1 MPSPNPAFSEIVTT
15 TRQNRSKA
23 MPIGPT
29 KTKAEKR
36 KVVKTEMHKFGEGKL
51 HSGSASGPVVTNPKQ
66 AVAISMSESK
76 QKKPVKEKN
85 YDRSAHFPGNPGF
98 KREGKPPYG
107 KYDGGAHAKQ
117 PHGKSIG
124 VPDIDKPGS
133 HSYQGELKEHWG
145 SEAKGK
151 EGHSM
156 KAVANVGSEKRG
168 THLVGEDGEGHDKQ
182 PHGKSIGAGSK
193 NIAEHHIGHG
203 MGPATSF
210 RMPATSGAHGFTG
223 TQKRGQYRVSG
234 HSGAHQIGK
243 R

>member
-1 MPSPNPAFSEIVTT
+1 MPV
-15 TRQNRSKA
+15 
-23 MPIGPT
+23 GPT
-29 KTKAEKR
+29 RTKAEKR
-36 KVVKTEMHKFGEGKL
+36 KVAGTEMRKFSKGEL
-51 HSGSASGPVVTNPKQ
+51 HSGSPSGPVVTNPAQ
-66 AVAISMSESK
+66 AKAIAMSESK
-76 QKKPVKEKN
+76 QSKRPVKEKN
-85 YDRSAHFPGNPGF
+85 YDRSAHFNGNPGF

-107 KYDGGAHAKQ
+107 KFDGGAHVKQ
-117 PHGKSIG
+117 PHGKSTG
-124 VPDIDKPGS
+124 EPPIDKPHG
-133 HSYQGELKEHWG
+133 HNTYQGELKEHWG
-145 SEAKGK
+145 SEAGGK

-223 TQKRGQYRVSG
+223 TQKRGAYRVSG
-234 HSGAHQIGK
+234 HRDAHMIGHRK
-243 R
+243 

>member
-1 MPSPNPAFSEIVTT
+1 
-15 TRQNRSKA
+15 

-29 KTKAEKR
+29 RTKAEKR
-36 KVVKTEMHKFGEGKL
+36 KVVKSEMHKFGEGKL
-51 HSGSASGPVVTNPKQ
+51 HSGSPSGPVVTNPKQ

-76 QKKPVKEKN
+76 QSKKPVKEKN
-85 YDRSAHFPGNPGF
+85 YDRSAHFAGNPGF

-107 KYDGGAHAKQ
+107 KFDGGAHVKQ
-117 PHGKSIG
+117 PHGKSTG
-124 VPDIDKPGS
+124 EPPIDKP
-133 HSYQGELKEHWG
+133 HKNQSYASEQREHWG
-145 SEAKGK
+145 SEAGGK

-168 THLVGEDGEGHDKQ
+168 TKLVEEPTGPENAKQ
-182 PHGKSIGAGSK
+182 PHGKPIGAGSK

-234 HSGAHQIGK
+234 HSGAHQVGK